1 MKNTPCLV
9 LYSCFFA
16 LSFLNQV
23 QADQA
28 ILIKEDPILV
38 PGVKGGTDFIEFDQQ
53 RGRLLAGHPG
63 NGTLDI
69 YDTKSKSF
77 VHSIPTGAAND
88 VAVDA
93 KGGRYIVS
101 VSKQQKVVSVDAEK
115 LTITGSIHLPGKA
128 DVLTFN
134 SKNNTAYVGHD
145 DATEIWA
152 IDMNAGKVV
161 ASLPIAEGPEA
172 LVCDEDAN
180 RVYANV
186 KSADYIA
193 VIDADSNKAIT
204 SWPTSPA
211 KSPHGLVIDTEG
223 HRLISV
229 GGDGTLVAIDLGSGK
244 MVSSTKVSSR
254 VDQIAYDPSLKR
266 VYCASGSGVLS
277 VVDASGAELK
287 HLGDV
292 PTHKGA
298 HAVTVD
304 NKTHDVWISFTE
316 GASWYDGA
324 SYIQKLK

>member
-172 LVCDEDAN
+172 MVCDEDAN

-244 MVSSTKVSSR
+244 VISSTKVSPR

-298 HAVTVD
+298 HAVAVD
-304 NKTHDVWISFTE
+304 NKTHAVWISFTE

>member
-1 MKNTPCLV
+1 MKNTPWLV
-9 LYSCFFA
+9 IYACFFG
-16 LSFLNQV
+16 LSFLHAV
-23 QADQA
+23 PADQA
-28 ILIKEDPILV
+28 ILTKGEAILV
-38 PGVKGGTDFIEFDQQ
+38 RGVKGGTDFIEFDQE

-77 VHSIPTGAAND
+77 LPSIPTGAAND
-88 VAVDA
+88 VAVDS

-115 LTITGSIHLPGKA
+115 LTITGSIPLPGKA

-134 SKNNTAYVGHD
+134 SKNGTAYVGHD
-145 DATEIWA
+145 DATEIWVV
-152 IDMNAGKVV
+152 DVNAGKVV
-161 ASLPIAEGPEA
+161 ASIPIAEGPEA
-172 LVCDEDAN
+172 LVCDEAAN

-193 VIDADSNKAIT
+193 VIDTVLNKSTT
-204 SWPTSPA
+204 SWPTAPA

-229 GGDGTLVAIDLGSGK
+229 GGDGTLVSIDLGSGK
-244 MVSSTKVSSR
+244 VVSSAKVSPR
-254 VDQIAYDPSLKR
+254 VDQIAYDSVLKR
-266 VYCASGSGVLS
+266 VYCASGLGVLS

-292 PTHKGA
+292 TTHKGA

-304 NKTHDVWISFTE
+304 NKTHAVWISFTE
-316 GASWYDGA
+316 GASWNDGA

>member
-244 MVSSTKVSSR
+244 VISSTKVSPR

-277 VVDASGAELK
+277 VVDASAAELK

-298 HAVTVD
+298 HAVAVD
-304 NKTHDVWISFTE
+304 NKTHAVWISFTE